1 MLLCQPAD
9 QRHTASFC
17 AAEEHNTA
25 DSVGALEVGTRGRAR
40 RAQMATRCP
49 TWVRGACWCSGSPAA
64 RWTGIPYF
72 FVREVGFTS
81 HSVYPIRAIYI
92 MPDMAVAH
100 EPTCP
105 PCGVQARIIFV
116 AAGGRDA
123 TAKQMK
129 GGCDLGCEATAS
141 LDAVQRCIW
150 HSEPP
155 CGRTDWTDGRM
166 AGRGQEDGCSGWRVP
181 VGRFDGATKRASS
194 SQCGCA
200 CAWLAASHRG
210 MASSTDDELEGFRV

>member
-1 MLLCQPAD
+1 MQLYIDYIASDIANDAECSCGLNRAFDCNSNGGCSAAPHLLM
-9 QRHTASFC
+9 QRPPPPMASRRSSWKAFM
-17 AAEEHNTA
+17 EWSNST
-25 DSVGALEVGTRGRAR
+25 TR
-40 RAQMATRCP
+40 RA
-49 TWVRGACWCSGSPAA
+49 A
-64 RWTGIPYF
+64 RDDHDGP
-72 FVREVGFTS
+72 
-81 HSVYPIRAIYI
+81 
-92 MPDMAVAH
+92 
-100 EPTCP
+100 
-105 PCGVQARIIFV
+105 

-155 CGRTDWTDGRM
+155 CGRTDWTDGRT
-166 AGRGQEDGCSGWRVP
+166 AGRGQEGGCSGGRVP
-181 VGRFDGATKRASS
+181 VGRIDGATKRASS